1 MTTHHHDYL
10 IEAAGYIGKCADFLL
25 NHLEQLMSAES
36 DAAKQEIAALRTD
49 IASLE
54 MSLNDS
60 RAATAAAVAAAADDK
75 QALID
80 LQAEAAAMRQQIASL
95 IATADATT
103 ASATQPH
110 AA

>member
-10 IEAAGYIGKCADFLL
+10 IEVAGYVGKCADFLL
-25 NHLEQLMSAES
+25 NHMEHLMSAES
-36 DAAKQEIAALRTD
+36 GAAKQEIASLKAD

-54 MSLNDS
+54 IALNDY
-60 RAATAAAVAAAADDK
+60 RAATAAAVAAADDDK

-103 ASATQPH
+103 ASATQPY